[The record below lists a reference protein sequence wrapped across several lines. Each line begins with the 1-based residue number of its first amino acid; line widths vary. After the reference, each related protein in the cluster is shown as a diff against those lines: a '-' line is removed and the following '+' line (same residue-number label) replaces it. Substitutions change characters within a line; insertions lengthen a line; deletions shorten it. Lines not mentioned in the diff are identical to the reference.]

1 LLSIV
6 LQIGLSH
13 VLAKV
18 LFEAKGS
25 YLGIIRAY
33 MLGQMFRWLVIIP
46 IVGGILVG
54 VGGVA
59 VLMMVF
65 EEVDEIERMKAFGLA
80 AAIGITFWIL
90 SIRIARAMR

>member
-1 LLSIV
+1 
-6 LQIGLSH
+6 
-13 VLAKV
+13 
-18 LFEAKGS
+18 
-25 YLGIIRAY
+25 

-65 EEVDEIERMKAFGLA
+65 EEVDETERMKGFGLA

-90 SIRIARAMR
+90 SIWIMTSGPRPIR